1 MEFLLS
7 VLALLA
13 AAGAWVLALV
23 AMRRSRQAAE
33 RQDGFV
39 AEVEQIA
46 AAQRR
51 VLEQLHGLAQKQ
63 RSLAEHVKDERV
75 AGAREVQD
83 GGDEDQLDPQA
94 VKEDILFL
102 AQQGLSPETIA
113 RDLGVPRGEVELILD
128 LERFGRKD

>member
-1 MEFLLS
+1 
-7 VLALLA
+7 
-13 AAGAWVLALV
+13 
-23 AMRRSRQAAE
+23 
-33 RQDGFV
+33 
-39 AEVEQIA
+39 
-46 AAQRR
+46 
-51 VLEQLHGLAQKQ
+51 
-63 RSLAEHVKDERV
+63 
-75 AGAREVQD
+75 VQD